1 MPSVEAQAEVPVAPV
16 EVEKTEVEEDVI
28 IPGPAQTKEFAEKK
42 LKTIIKEGGKR
53 GVEIEGAA
61 DMGGLQFFCTMIEKP
76 EGDLDLLVE
85 SVKAMNAK
93 SDPSEE
99 ERKGGAGK
107 LGKIVFSQTDEALAA
122 VAYVPKDKA
131 DKCNATEWLKEVVLM
146 VSNKEISE
154 TVQTFEG
161 VDGKYWAGV
170 LIKRDTDK
178 NFFPIKM
185 RDPAISQAYNYLKAR
200 GLFPDNDDDDDD
212 EMVFG
217 DEDFP

>member
-1 MPSVEAQAEVPVAPV
+1 MSAIENQTEVPVAAV
-16 EVEKTEVEEDVI
+16 DAGQVEEDVI
-28 IPGPAQTKEFAEKK
+28 IPGPALTKEFNEKK

-85 SVKAMNAK
+85 SVKDMNAK

-107 LGKIVFSQTDEALAA
+107 LGKIVFSQTDELLAA

-131 DKCNATEWLKEVVLM
+131 DQCNATEWLKEVVLN
-146 VSNKEISE
+146 VANKEISE
-154 TVQTFEG
+154 TVQVFEG

-185 RDPAISQAYNYLKAR
+185 RDPAISQAYTYLKAR
-200 GLFPDNDDDDDD
+200 GLFPDANDDDDED

-217 DEDFP
+217 DDDFP